1 MHTLPPD
8 APRLLPA
15 AVLAVVLLGA
25 LAAGGWLF
33 AGQVGTSPSTPL
45 PAQALDD
52 THTATPPQQQKRR
65 SVEPLQP
72 PRQEDGPAW
81 VTLTT
86 AQKEVLY
93 PLAQRWAFLSEAQ
106 KRHWL
111 NLAAGYRSLSEVEQ
125 AKMVARITDWANLS
139 AQQRSQARLNY
150 AAASR
155 LPADSRKAQW
165 EAYQA
170 LSTEE
175 KQRLAAVAAVAAPKP
190 AGAAIALRPVSPRKL
205 AKVPAAATAANKAAA
220 ATVRPAN
227 LPKIPPVADFHVIQA
242 LPVVVPP
249 PPVVVETAPIA
260 VPVAVPAPLPPLEA
274 APADDADAPVHQP
287 Q

>member
-8 APRLLPA
+8 APRILPA

-25 LAAGGWLF
+25 LAAGGWLV
-33 AGQVGTSPSTPL
+33 ANQVGTAPSTPL

-52 THTATPPQQQKRR
+52 THTATPPQSRR
-65 SVEPLQP
+65 KVETLQP
-72 PRQEDGPAW
+72 PRQEDGPGW

-93 PLAQRWAFLSEAQ
+93 PLAQRWAFLSDAQ

-111 NLAAGYRSLSEVEQ
+111 NLAAGYRSLSEEEQ
-125 AKMVARITDWANLS
+125 TKMVARITDWANLS

-150 AAASR
+150 AAAAR

-175 KQRLAAVAAVAAPKP
+175 KQRLAAVAALAAPKP
-190 AGAAIALRPVSPRKL
+190 AGAATALRPVSPKKL
-205 AKVPAAATAANKAAA
+205 AKVPAATTAASKAAV
-220 ATVRPAN
+220 ATPRPAN
-227 LPKIPPVADFHVIQA
+227 LPKIPPVADFHVTQA

-249 PPVVVETAPIA
+249 PSAVVETAPIA

-274 APADDADAPVHQP
+274 SPGDDADAPLHPP